1 MIKFENN
8 KATIEGSGEELM
20 VEFGKLTNALKSAI
34 VANDVEKDANFAE
47 YLLFT
52 AFKAGL
58 DAPIKKVGKK
68 DDEPDFIKMLDDLIE
83 SIKKGD

>member
-8 KATIEGSGEELM
+8 KATIEGTGEDLLL
-20 VEFGKLTNALKSAI
+20 EFGK
-34 VANDVEKDANFAE
+34 NDDEKA
-47 YLLFT
+47 

-58 DAPIKKVGKK
+58 DAPLHKTKK